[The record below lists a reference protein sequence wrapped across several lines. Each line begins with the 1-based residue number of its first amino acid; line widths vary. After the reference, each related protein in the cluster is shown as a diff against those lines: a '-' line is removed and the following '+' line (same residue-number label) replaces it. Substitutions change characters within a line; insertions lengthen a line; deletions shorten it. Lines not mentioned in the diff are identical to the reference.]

1 MMNLNV
7 RLANYVADFV
17 AKKMNVSTVFT
28 VTGGGAM
35 YLNDAFGSHPDI
47 SYVAMHHEQTA
58 AMAAE
63 GYYRESGRIAVCQV
77 TTGPGGTNAL
87 TGCAGA
93 WIDSEAI
100 LFISGQVES
109 FSLLKSKSRQTG
121 VQEVDIISMVKSIT
135 KSCLTLTDPYMIRYE
150 LERLVDLA
158 TTGRF
163 GPVWIDIPLDIQNY
177 IIPDTELLIP
187 FKRVPLDNRIGRVK
201 DVRFAKTAN
210 VMKSSKKPIILLG
223 NGCRHNIV
231 ELRRFLTYAN
241 VPVVTGWNAR
251 DLALDMPNIHLGSAG
266 IFGNRAANIAVQES
280 DLILGLG
287 YRFSVPQTGYDPA
300 CYAPKAIIIAVDI
313 DGEEPA
319 KLGGFIDHSLI
330 CSVSEFFEFFQSTD
344 AEYFP
349 SMHWGWPDWC
359 QYLIDL
365 EFDPPPHQEPIINS
379 FDINTSLSKRLSAGD
394 TIVTDM
400 GTSFTCTHQSLTLP
414 KGTRLFTSSGLAAM
428 GFGLPGAIGSCHAKT
443 RANSEGRVLLITG
456 DGGLMFNLQ
465 ELQSVVTHRLNIKI
479 IVYENDGYVTMKH
492 MQAARFKKLVG
503 SNKETMLECA
513 DFIKISN
520 AFGMEAIEISSHSE
534 VDSGLDWLFDDNL
547 SPRLLVIHL
556 DPQQSLVPRVQTRSD
571 EFGRLIPSSI
581 NEMFP
586 HLDKRVDLLIHEK
599 LIELVGPLGSVQ
611 LKI

>member
-7 RLANYVADFV
+7 RLADYVADFV
-17 AKKMNVSTVFT
+17 ATKMHVSSVFT

-35 YLNDAFGSHPDI
+35 YLNDAFGSHPEI
-47 SYVAMHHEQTA
+47 SYVALHHEQSA

-77 TTGPGGTNAL
+77 TTGPGGTNAI

-93 WIDSEAI
+93 WIDSEPI

-109 FSLLKSKSRQTG
+109 FSILKPKSRQTG

-135 KSCLTLTDPYMIRYE
+135 KNCLTLTDPYMIRYE

-177 IIPDTELLIP
+177 RIPDTEKLIP
-187 FKRVPLDNRIGRVK
+187 FQRTPLDGRTNRVK
-201 DVRFAKTAN
+201 EVRFAKIAN
-210 VMKSSKKPIILLG
+210 IMKSSKKPVILLG
-223 NGCRHNIV
+223 NGCRHNV
-231 ELRRFLTYAN
+231 EELRRFLTYAN

-251 DLALDMPNIHLGSAG
+251 DLAQEFPNIHLGSAG
-266 IFGNRAANIAVQES
+266 IFGNRAANIAVQKS

-287 YRFSVPQTGYDPA
+287 YRFSVPQTGYDPS
-300 CYAPKAIIIAVDI
+300 CYAPKAKIIAVDI
-313 DGEEPA
+313 DAEEPA
-319 KLGGFIDHSLI
+319 KLGGFVDHSLI
-330 CSVSEFFEFFQSTD
+330 CSVGEFFAFFRSMGS
-344 AEYFP
+344 EHFP
-349 SMHWGWPDWC
+349 SMHPGWPDWC

-365 EFDPPPHQEPIINS
+365 QFDPPPRQNPIINS
-379 FDINTSLSKRLSAGD
+379 FDINTSLSRRLSAGD
-394 TIVTDM
+394 TVVTDM
-400 GTSFTCTHQSLTLP
+400 GTSFTCTHQSLELP
-414 KGTRLFTSSGLAAM
+414 RGVRLFTSSGLAAM
-428 GFGLPGAIGSCHAKT
+428 GFGLPGAIGSSHAKACSST
-443 RANSEGRVLLITG
+443 QGRVVLISG

-503 SNKETMLECA
+503 SNKDTLLECA
-513 DFIKISN
+513 DFVKISN
-520 AFGMEAIEISSHSE
+520 AFGMEAIEISRHVE
-534 VDSGLDWLFDDNL
+534 VDSALDWLFEENL

-556 DPQQSLVPRVQTRSD
+556 DPLQPLVPRVQTRSD
-571 EFGRLIPSSI
+571 EFGRLMPPSI
-581 NEMFP
+581 NEMYP
-586 HLDKRVDLLIHEK
+586 HLDKQVELQIYEK
-599 LIELVGPLGSVQ
+599 LVGLIGS
-611 LKI
+611 

>member
-1 MMNLNV
+1 MMKLNV

-17 AKKMNVSTVFT
+17 ATKMGVSTVFT

-63 GYYRESGRIAVCQV
+63 GYYRETGSIAVCQV
-77 TTGPGGTNAL
+77 TTGPGGTNAI

-109 FSLLKSKSRQTG
+109 YSMLKTRNRQTG

-135 KSCLTLTDPYMIRYE
+135 KGCLTLADPLMIRYE

-163 GPVWIDIPLDIQNY
+163 GPVWIDIPLDLQNFK
-177 IIPDTELLIP
+177 IPDTDLLLP
-187 FKRVPLDNRIGRVK
+187 FKRVPLDPRVGRVK
-201 DVRFAKTAN
+201 DVRFAKTVN
-210 VMKSSKKPIILLG
+210 VIKSSKKPVILLG
-223 NGCRHNIV
+223 NGCRHNTS
-231 ELRRFLTYAN
+231 ELRQFLKHAN

-280 DLILGLG
+280 DLVLGLG

-300 CYAPKAIIIAVDI
+300 CYAPKATIVAVEI
-313 DGEEPA
+313 DVEEHT

-330 CSVSEFFEFFQSTD
+330 CSVSEFFDFFRSIEG
-344 AEYFP
+344 EYFP
-349 SMHWGWPDWC
+349 SMHDGWTSWC
-359 QYLIDL
+359 QYLMDL
-365 EFDPPPHQEPIINS
+365 KFDPPPLQEPIINS
-379 FDINTSLSKRLSAGD
+379 FDVNTSLSKSLSAGD

-400 GTSFTCTHQSLTLP
+400 GTSFTCTHQSLALV
-414 KGTRLFTSSGLAAM
+414 KGTKLFTSSGLAAM
-428 GFGLPGAIGSCHAKT
+428 GFGLPGAIGSSHAKA
-443 RANSEGRVLLITG
+443 RASGTGRVVLISG

-503 SNKETMLECA
+503 SNKDTMLECA
-513 DFIKISN
+513 DFVKISN
-520 AFGMEAIEISSHSE
+520 ALGIEAIEISRYSE
-534 VDSGLDWLFDDNL
+534 VGSAFDWLFEDNL

-556 DPQQSLVPRVQTRSD
+556 DPEQPLVPRVQTRSD
-571 EFGRLIPSSI
+571 EFGHLMPPSI
-581 NEMFP
+581 HDMFP
-586 HLDKRVDLLIHEK
+586 HLDKDVELLIQEK
-599 LIELVGPLGSVQ
+599 LLELVG
-611 LKI
+611 I